1 MQDEKTTNEN
11 RSHKDSLFVDYFS
24 KDRDWKQHFLS
35 LYNALHGTSLQVA
48 DTQLERVN
56 IDQVLYK
63 SYYNDIAVLVDG
75 QFILMI
81 EHQSTINPNMPLRL
95 LEYIAR
101 IYGNLVDSKAKFS
114 RHLVPLARP
123 EFYVFYTGD
132 QKLPP
137 ESYLHL
143 SDAFPKQDTSDEAS
157 LPGVLG
163 AGSPQAVLGKGEVL
177 GGEKPRFRV
186 EGLSPPKEI
195 TLELKV
201 KVCTIKS
208 ESPSPVVH
216 SCHDLEQYVQFLELV
231 EEAKAAGQAEPL
243 TWAIQEAVRRNIL
256 RDYLERRG
264 GETLSIL
271 MAEYDYATDLAVQ
284 KEEAYEDGLFAGL
297 EQGLE
302 RGLATGREEGAYQT
316 KLETARSMLSEGLDP
331 QMVARCTS
339 LPWEIVQQL
348 AKDDT

>member
-1 MQDEKTTNEN
+1 MQNEKPTSEN

-48 DTQLERVN
+48 DTVLERVN
-56 IDQVLYK
+56 LEQVLYK
-63 SYYNDIAVLVDG
+63 SYYNDIAVLVNG

-143 SDAFPKQDTSDEAS
+143 SDSFPNQ
-157 LPGVLG
+157 
-163 AGSPQAVLGKGEVL
+163 
-177 GGEKPRFRV
+177 
-186 EGLSPPKEI
+186 PPKADL

-208 ESPSPVVH
+208 DHPSPVVR
-216 SCHDLEQYVQFLELV
+216 SCPDLEQYVQFLELV

-297 EQGLE
+297 E
-302 RGLATGREEGAYQT
+302 RGAYQN
-316 KLETARSMLSEGLDP
+316 KLETARSMLSEGLAP

-339 LPWEIVQQL
+339 LPLETVQQL
-348 AKDDT
+348 KREVSPKP